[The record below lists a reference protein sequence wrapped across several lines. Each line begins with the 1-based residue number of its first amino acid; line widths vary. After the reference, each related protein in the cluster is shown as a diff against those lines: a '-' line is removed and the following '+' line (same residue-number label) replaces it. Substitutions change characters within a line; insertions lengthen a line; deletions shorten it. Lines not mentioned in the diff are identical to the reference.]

1 MKGTQCST
9 RSGGASA
16 RGCEPRDALTVG
28 AMRLWWI
35 MWDRVTTNG
44 SFVRSS
50 LAVVSG
56 TVASQAIL
64 FLLSPLLARMFAPA
78 DFGDLANYNAWVS
91 FLALISNLRYEQ
103 AMIVAKGRIAMNRI
117 VALALA
123 LSVVSALIFAAIAVA
138 VYVVNL
144 DAGYLEEIHDVVL
157 LIPAGVL
164 STVII
169 SLVAMFSTRR
179 GLFRQLAMM
188 TVTQVM
194 ISATLQVSFGAMHV
208 SGGLVLGALGG
219 SLATAVIFLMWH
231 FQRNRLRHLVREF
244 RVRQL
249 MATARENVSFPRY
262 TLAADSI
269 NVIVQQFVPVFLT
282 AMFGP
287 ATAGIYAFSTRV
299 VRVPALVV
307 STSVLT
313 VLRKH
318 APDRLSDA
326 GGPWRLF
333 KTTVASLSLLAVG
346 PFVVLLLF
354 GKSIFG
360 LVFGARWAEAGSV
373 AQILTPGMMLE
384 FVAIPMIVFFIVM
397 GKQRYAF
404 VSQVANITLLAGAL
418 VAGRFAWRD
427 FAGTC
432 ALISCAMVIV
442 NILTLGLASR
452 ACRTAAPRGVAPAV
466 AS

>member
-1 MKGTQCST
+1 
-9 RSGGASA
+9 
-16 RGCEPRDALTVG
+16 
-28 AMRLWWI
+28 MRLWWLVWNR
-35 MWDRVTTNG
+35 MTTSG

-56 TVASQAIL
+56 TVASQALL

-103 AMIVAKGRIAMNRI
+103 AMIVARGRIAMNRV

-138 VYVVNL
+138 VYVANL

-169 SLVAMFSTRR
+169 SLIAMFSTRR
-179 GLFRQLAMM
+179 GMFRQLAMM

-194 ISATLQVSFGAMHV
+194 ISATLQVSFGAMHLA
-208 SGGLVLGALGG
+208 GGLVLGALGG
-219 SLATAVIFLMWH
+219 SLVTAFIFLIWH

-244 RVRQL
+244 RVQQL
-249 MATARENVSFPRY
+249 IATARENVTFPRY

-269 NVIVQQFVPVFLT
+269 NVIAQQFVPVFLT

-299 VRVPALVV
+299 VRVPALVI

-318 APDRLSDA
+318 APDRLSEA

-346 PFVVLLLF
+346 PFAVLLLF

-360 LVFGARWAEAGSV
+360 LVFGARWVEAGSV

-418 VAGRFAWRD
+418 VGGRYVWHD
-427 FAGTC
+427 FTATC
-432 ALISCAMVIV
+432 ALIAGAMLIV
-442 NILTLGLASR
+442 NVLTIALASR
-452 ACRTAAPRGVAPAV
+452 ACRTTMVARIEPAV
-466 AS
+466 AN